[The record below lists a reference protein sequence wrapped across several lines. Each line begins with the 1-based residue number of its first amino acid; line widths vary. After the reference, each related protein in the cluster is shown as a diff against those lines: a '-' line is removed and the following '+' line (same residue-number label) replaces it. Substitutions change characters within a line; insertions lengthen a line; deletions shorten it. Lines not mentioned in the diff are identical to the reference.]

1 FKESCSRRLH
11 GRGKAALM
19 RGRAKSADPWR
30 IWEHV
35 EFGRQ
40 TICFAGFQAISCLAV
55 SKTATYIRGITAV
68 MAAQSSRPSRKGLS
82 MECLTGVP
90 IACFKERMTWQ
101 K

>member
-1 FKESCSRRLH
+1 LH
-11 GRGKAALM
+11 GQSKADLID
-19 RGRAKSADPWR
+19 GRANSAGPQAQCGT
-30 IWEHV
+30 V
-35 EFGRQ
+35 EFERQ
-40 TICFAGFQAISCLAV
+40 TIRFAGFRVISRLAV